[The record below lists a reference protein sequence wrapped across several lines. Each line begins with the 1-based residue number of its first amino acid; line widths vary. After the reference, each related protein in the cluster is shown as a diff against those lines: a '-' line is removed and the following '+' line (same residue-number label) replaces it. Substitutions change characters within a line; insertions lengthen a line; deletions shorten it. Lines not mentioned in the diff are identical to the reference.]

1 MRAKR
6 AVPENT
12 SNYLEIKRFCFSR
25 KTVGMHHLFAKS
37 LDKRWFY
44 FLKELINHVNQH
56 DRQYANKGSYASKVC
71 ITGIAAL
78 GLALCGCHSG
88 PEPSATPQHHS
99 VRLNGRAFDVF
110 VSPSGV
116 GAKRPCAWYGARD
129 EGLLYFGEAAF
140 WNALRET
147 GEPTADLESRGPQ
160 RVGRFQ
166 LSPTP
171 RMLAPIQV
179 ATDRPS
185 GVWDVFPH
193 PNGRVYFTTFFASA
207 GYVELKDN
215 RVKRFPALGTG
226 LNEWAAG
233 PRDSLFVTRYA
244 ADSGARGGSLLWMDP
259 EGNSLGEIP
268 LHASSKETQ
277 IAPKT
282 VAWDPQR
289 EELWVTTDVIPQ
301 RTGPQAH
308 PTLVLNLDGQ
318 ERLRIHD
325 FEIQFVRF
333 GSDGTGYLA
342 LTDNGALFLGILEPP
357 PAAADPATIQRIVL
371 DPHFA
376 SDYDFAQGLEFA
388 EDGRIIV
395 TTWSGGIYV
404 VNPEGNPTVQ
414 SLAFPRLDEDGLYY
428 TAVLAESHLCATYC
442 SDLAVVCTEL
452 D

>member
-1 MRAKR
+1 M
-6 AVPENT
+6 
-12 SNYLEIKRFCFSR
+12 S
-25 KTVGMHHLFAKS
+25 
-37 LDKRWFY
+37 
-44 FLKELINHVNQH
+44 
-56 DRQYANKGSYASKVC
+56 YANKCSYASKVC
-71 ITGIAAL
+71 VIGIAAL
-78 GLALCGCHSG
+78 GFALCGCHPG
-88 PEPSATPQHHS
+88 PDPSTTPEHHT
-99 VRLNGRAFDVF
+99 VGRNGRSFHVF
-110 VSPSGV
+110 TSPPPA
-116 GAKRPCAWYGARD
+116 GAKRPCSWYGARD
-129 EGLLYFGEAAF
+129 EGVLYFGEAAF

-147 GEPTADLESRGPQ
+147 GEPTADLKSSGPQ
-160 RVGRFQ
+160 RIGRFQ
-166 LSPTP
+166 LSPKP

-179 ATDRPS
+179 APNRPS

-193 PNGRVYFTTFFASA
+193 ANGRLYFTTFFGSA

-215 RVKRFPALGTG
+215 RVKRFPELGTG

-233 PRDSLFVTRYA
+233 PHDSLFVTRYA
-244 ADSGARGGSLLWMDP
+244 ADAGAGGGSLLWMDP

-289 EELWVTTDVIPQ
+289 EEIWVTTDVLPQ

-318 ERLRIHD
+318 ERLRIKD

-342 LTDNGALFLGILEPP
+342 LTDNGALFLGILEPS
-357 PAAADPATIQRIVL
+357 PAAADPVTIKRIVL
-371 DPHFA
+371 EPHFA
-376 SDYDFAQGLEFA
+376 SDYDFAQGMEFA
-388 EDGRIIV
+388 EDGRVIV

-404 VNPEGNPTVQ
+404 VDPEENSAVQ
-414 SLAFPRLDEDGLYY
+414 SLTFPRLDGDGLYY
-428 TAVLAESHLCATYC
+428 TAVLAENHLCATYC
-442 SDLAVVCTEL
+442 SDLVVVCTEL